1 MIVSAMSGLYKAR
14 EFASL
19 AGVTVRTLH
28 YYDRIGL
35 LRPQRSG
42 SGYRL
47 YSLAHLEVLEQITA
61 LKFLGIP
68 LKEIKILL
76 GSNPL
81 TFSDSLHWQLKGL
94 LEKRDRVNRAIRA
107 IELAERL
114 AGSNQMVDPSV
125 LRQII
130 EVIEMQPEENFLRKY
145 YTDEAWAMRAHIR
158 KQTISQK
165 LESNR
170 DTWKQ
175 LFLKV
180 EAVLGLD
187 PAEEKVQLLAKE
199 WVLLAEVSTGGDSGI
214 KAGAIKAWKDHQNWP
229 LSEQDALLD
238 RFGLDSGGDRDASLQ
253 RLEKV
258 GKFIGQAI
266 GRKYYGA
273 LDGTIV
279 ASFNK
284 TSGSLSSQRWV
295 DLFRDVEAALAEDPA
310 GEKAQALAA
319 RWAELK
325 RDAEVQ
331 ARRTPQPNDFLEVLR
346 SKRPPDASVAVI
358 NQVARLYRIEQ
369 VSNFL
374 AKAVA
379 RGEEKRNS
387 A

>member
-1 MIVSAMSGLYKAR
+1 MWAMSELYKAR

-35 LRPQRSG
+35 LKPRRSS

-47 YSLAHLEVLEQITA
+47 YSLAHLELLEQITA

-81 TFSDSLHWQLKGL
+81 TFSESLHWQLKGL
-94 LEKRDRVNRAIRA
+94 LEKRDRITRAIRA
-107 IELAERL
+107 IELAEQL
-114 AGSNQMVDPSV
+114 AGSCQTIDASF

-130 EVIEMQPEENFLRKY
+130 EVIEMQPEENFMRKY
-145 YTDEAWAMRAHIR
+145 YTDEAWAKRADIR
-158 KQTISQK
+158 KQTTSEK
-165 LESNR
+165 LEANR
-170 DTWKQ
+170 DAWRQ
-175 LFLKV
+175 LFPKV
-180 EAVLGLD
+180 EAALGLD
-187 PAEEKVQLLAKE
+187 PAEETVQLLAKE

-266 GRKYYGA
+266 GRKYYRA
-273 LDGTIV
+273 LDGTTV
-279 ASFNK
+279 ASLNK
-284 TSGSLSSQRWV
+284 SSGNLSSQRWV
-295 DLFRDVEAALAEDPA
+295 DLFRDVEAALVEDPA

-331 ARRTPQPNDFLEVLR
+331 ARRRPQPNDFLEVLR
-346 SKRPPDASVAVI
+346 SNWPPDASVAVI

-369 VSNFL
+369 VSSFL

>member
-1 MIVSAMSGLYKAR
+1 MNGLYKAQ

-28 YYDRIGL
+28 HYDRIGL
-35 LRPQRSG
+35 LRPERSS

-47 YSLAHLEVLEQITA
+47 YSLAHLEILEQITA

-76 GSNPL
+76 GPNPL

-94 LEKRDRVNRAIRA
+94 LEKRDRITRAIRT
-107 IELAERL
+107 IEIAEQL
-114 AGSNQMVDPSV
+114 AGSNQTIDASV

-130 EVIEMQPEENFLRKY
+130 EAIEMQPAENFMRKY
-145 YTDEAWAMRAHIR
+145 YTDEAWAKRAHIR
-158 KQTISQK
+158 KQATPER
-165 LESNR
+165 LEAAR
-170 DTWKQ
+170 DAWRQ
-175 LFLKV
+175 LFPKV
-180 EAVLGLD
+180 EAVLSLD
-187 PAEEKVQLLAKE
+187 PAEETVQLLAKE

-214 KAGAIKAWKDHQNWP
+214 QAGAIKAWKDHQNWP

-238 RFGLDSGGDRDASLQ
+238 RFGLDSGDHRDVSLQ

-266 GRKYYGA
+266 GRKYYGS
-273 LDGTIV
+273 LEGTSV
-279 ASFNK
+279 ASLNK
-284 TSGSLSSQRWV
+284 SSANPSSQRWV
-295 DLFRDVEAALAEDPA
+295 NLFRDVEAALAEDPA

-319 RWAELK
+319 RWAQLK

-331 ARRTPQPNDFLEVLR
+331 ASTTPQSNDFPEVLR
-346 SKRPPDASVAVI
+346 SKWPPDASVAVI

-369 VSNFL
+369 VSSFL

>member
-1 MIVSAMSGLYKAR
+1 MWAMSELYKAR

-35 LRPQRSG
+35 LRPQRSR

-47 YSLAHLEVLEQITA
+47 YSLVHLELLEQITA

-81 TFSDSLHWQLKGL
+81 TFSESLHWQLEGL
-94 LEKRDRVNRAIRA
+94 LKKRDRITRAIRA
-107 IELAERL
+107 IELAEQL
-114 AGSNQMVDPSV
+114 AGSSQTIDASV

-130 EVIEMQPEENFLRKY
+130 EGIEMQPEENFIAS
-145 YTDEAWAMRAHIR
+145 TTPDEAWAKRAHIR
-158 KQTISQK
+158 KQTTSEK
-165 LESNR
+165 LEANR
-170 DTWKQ
+170 DAWRQ
-175 LFLKV
+175 LLPRV

-187 PAEEKVQLLAKE
+187 PAEETVQLLAKE

-238 RFGLDSGGDRDASLQ
+238 RFGLDSGGDREASLQ
-253 RLEKV
+253 RLERV
-258 GKFIGQAI
+258 GKLIGQAI

-273 LDGTIV
+273 LDGTLV

-284 TSGSLSSQRWV
+284 SSGNLYPQRWV
-295 DLFRDVEAALAEDPA
+295 DLFRDVEDALAEDPG

-331 ARRTPQPNDFLEVLR
+331 AGRMPQPNNFLEVLR
-346 SKRPPDASVAVI
+346 SKWPPDASVAVI

-369 VSNFL
+369 VCGFL

-379 RGEEKRNS
+379 HGEEKRNP